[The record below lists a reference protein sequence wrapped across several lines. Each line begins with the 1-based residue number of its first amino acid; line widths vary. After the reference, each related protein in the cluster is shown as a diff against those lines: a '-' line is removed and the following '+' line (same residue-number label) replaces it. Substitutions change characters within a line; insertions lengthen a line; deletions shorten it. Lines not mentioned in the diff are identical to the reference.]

1 MQFKLSKNYYKYF
14 VTFTENYYTL
24 TTKRVK
30 ICCPGKMGHL
40 MFPRFPEKNH
50 KFILV

>member
-30 ICCPGKMGHL
+30 ICCPGKWSKDAKEVL
-40 MFPRFPEKNH
+40 LRS
-50 KFILV
+50 